1 MEEQRLNDDIR
12 EIKER
17 LGRHSN
23 RLQSLEAFQLK
34 ESTELTQ
41 LKSEIRV
48 MDGTMK
54 SIQKTQ
60 KETQEE
66 VGELK
71 EDVSGLADKFDEY
84 QKKSDVQYRKLAFLV
99 IVLVVVVIWKDSSSL
114 QKILSAISAA
124 KSLGI

>member
-1 MEEQRLNDDIR
+1 MEEQRLNEDIR

-34 ESTELTQ
+34 ESNELTQ

-48 MDGTMK
+48 MDKTTK
-54 SIQKTQ
+54 AIQ
-60 KETQEE
+60 QE
-66 VGELK
+66 VSELK
-71 EDVSGLADKFDEY
+71 TDVNDLSNGIEDLK
-84 QKKSDVQYRKLAFLV
+84 KKSDTQYRKLAFLV
-99 IVLVVVVIWKDSSSL
+99 IVLVVVVIWKDTSSL
-114 QKILSAISAA
+114 QKILTAISAV

>member
-1 MEEQRLNDDIR
+1 MEDQRVTDDIR

-48 MDGTMK
+48 MDKTTK
-54 SIQKTQ
+54 DIQ
-60 KETQEE
+60 QE
-66 VGELK
+66 VAELK
-71 EDVSGLADKFDEY
+71 TDVNDLSNGIEDLK
-84 QKKSDVQYRKLAFLV
+84 KKSNSQFKKLAFLV
-99 IVLVVVVIWKDSSSL
+99 IALMVVVLWKDASSL
-114 QKILSAISAA
+114 QQILAAISAV
-124 KSLGI
+124 KTLGI